1 MESVPF
7 RKILCMVALALTLL
21 TTLCAETKFE
31 KAELL
36 SITSGKGLDNDAT
49 HRWAFFTV
57 QIGNVIYTGSGK
69 RIKHKTDNYQE
80 GLSAGDA
87 IEASVSGNDLIL
99 RKPNGGEVKTRIVK
113 KEPAP

>member
-1 MESVPF
+1 MESVPI

-69 RIKHKTDNYQE
+69 RIKHKTDDYQE

-87 IEASVSGNDLIL
+87 IEAAVSGNDLIL